1 MSPSRSTVIPGA
13 SPLAA
18 GLISAPAPIPALM
31 AALLMAAALV
41 TAVSAGP
48 ACAQDLS
55 EYSFCVD
62 PGHGG
67 SEYGAVGPT
76 GLTEKEIN
84 LTTSFFFRDS
94 LVAHG
99 ASVYMTRE
107 EDITL
112 SLAARS
118 SLANAMAVDRCL
130 SIHHNAS
137 TSQYANYTGVHVY
150 VDTPEIDLHL
160 ASNIVARL
168 DSVLDI
174 GVVST
179 NCGTWGV
186 HSDNFHMVR
195 EPNMPSCL
203 SEISF
208 ISNPAEETRLRDSTY
223 LNINA
228 TAHFE
233 GLAHHMATSPE
244 PPPPTLAIPEIISVL
259 GDSTGA
265 AAELI
270 WFRHPQETVLGYR
283 LFQSLDNF
291 NWGSAIIM
299 EDSLAREDTT
309 ITLSGLDIDQIY
321 YFKLQAVDTTYL
333 APQSDYSN
341 TYCLRTT
348 ASWPQALIVDGF
360 DRRSSWQTPGHPFAG
375 WNGRSLDK
383 LSITFETC
391 SNEAAG
397 EVMDLADYQ
406 SVIWI
411 LGDEGTADE
420 TFDLREQELVK
431 AYLEGGGQLFVTG
444 SEIGY
449 DLDRGTSG
457 DQDFY
462 NNYLKADYVGDDAND
477 YTVTGVAGTIF
488 QGLSFSYGQTYE
500 EDYPDYINPY
510 GGSTV
515 CLDYSSS
522 KHAGVQYE
530 GVFGSGSTE
539 GKLVHL
545 GFPWETI
552 GSEGSRDQIMSRTMG
567 FFGYPTGVEDGPGD
581 GPMIPGAFR
590 LSQNYP
596 NPFNPSTTIAY
607 RIPRTGPVSLDIYNI
622 RGQTVRHLVDR
633 VQPAGVHHVV
643 WNGRDDDGHPAA
655 SGIYFCRLQAGAR
668 MVIKK
673 MALVR

>member
-1 MSPSRSTVIPGA
+1 MRPIRSTMTTGA
-13 SPLAA
+13 SPLAT
-18 GLISAPAPIPALM
+18 GLISATAPIPVLV
-31 AALLMAAALV
+31 AAVLMAAALL
-41 TAVSAGP
+41 TAVSAG
-48 ACAQDLS
+48 AQDLS
-55 EYSFCVD
+55 EYSFCID

-67 SEYGAVGPT
+67 SEPGAIGPT

-99 ASVYMTRE
+99 ATVYMTRE
-107 EDITL
+107 EDVTL

-130 SIHHNAS
+130 SVHHNAS
-137 TSQYANYTGVHVY
+137 TSQYANYTGLHVY
-150 VDTPEIDLHL
+150 LDLPEIDLHL

-168 DSVLDI
+168 DSVLNI
-174 GVVST
+174 GVVPT

-186 HSDNFHMVR
+186 HADNFHMVR
-195 EPNMPSCL
+195 EPNMPCCL

-208 ISNPAEETRLRDSTY
+208 ISNPAEETRLRDSAY
-223 LNINA
+223 LNTNA
-228 TAHFE
+228 TAHFK

-244 PPPPTLAIPEIISVL
+244 PPPPTLQIPEIISVL
-259 GDSTGA
+259 AESTGTE
-265 AAELI
+265 AEVT
-270 WFRHPQETVLGYR
+270 WFRHPEETVLGYR
-283 LFQSLDNF
+283 LYQSPDNL

-309 ITLSGLDIDQIY
+309 VTLSGLDPDQIY

-333 APQSDYSN
+333 APESDYSN

-348 ASWPQALIVDGF
+348 AAWPQVLIVDGF

-375 WNGRSLDK
+375 WNGRALDK
-383 LSITFETC
+383 LDITFETC

-397 EVMDLADYQ
+397 EVLDLTDYQ
-406 SVIWI
+406 TVIWI
-411 LGDEGTADE
+411 LGDEGTSDE

-449 DLDRGTSG
+449 DLDRGTTG
-457 DQDFY
+457 DQEFY

-477 YTVTGVAGTIF
+477 YTVTGLTGTIF
-488 QGLSFSYGQTYE
+488 EGLSFSYGQTYV
-500 EDYPDYINPY
+500 EDYPDYINAY

-522 KHAGVQYE
+522 KHAGVQYQ
-530 GVFGSGSTE
+530 GIFGSGTAE
-539 GKLVHL
+539 GRLVHI

-552 GSEGSRDQIMSRTMG
+552 GSEGARDQIISRTMG
-567 FFGYPTGVEDGPGD
+567 FFGYSTGIEDGPGD
-581 GPMIPGAFR
+581 GPAVPGIFC
-590 LSQNYP
+590 LHQNYP
-596 NPFNPSTTIAY
+596 NPFNPSTTISY
-607 RIPRTGPVSLDIYNI
+607 RIPETGPVSLEIFNI
-622 RGQTVRHLVDR
+622 RGQTVRRLVDR
-633 VQPAGVHHVV
+633 VQPAGPHHAV
-643 WNGRDDDGHPAA
+643 WDGRDGAGGQAA
-655 SGIYFCRLQAGAR
+655 SGIYFCRLRAGDR
-668 MVIKK
+668 METRK
-673 MALVR
+673 MALLR